1 MKRERV
7 FFFLFFFH
15 FLTFKNLFVFNFL
28 LLIFYFFVFKGEMVL
43 EPRQSS
49 EGEVFRQSLPL
60 MKRILME
67 WSEDKVK
74 RSVKRMYLKS
84 MENTTS
90 LKTTPTTTGNQ
101 ITTST
106 TTCTT
111 RAQAGGKYS
120 KRRRSNVAIIIV
132 EIVFI
137 GSFLFYCLLFN
148 HSFQNKPKQNYS
160 LL

>member
-1 MKRERV
+1 
-7 FFFLFFFH
+7 
-15 FLTFKNLFVFNFL
+15 
-28 LLIFYFFVFKGEMVL
+28 MVL

-137 GSFLFYCLLFN
+137 GSFLFYC
-148 HSFQNKPKQNYS
+148 
-160 LL
+160 